1 MNGPGPGRG
10 PFFVLI
16 AGGLTLLSLGLRW
29 NLLQRGYQVNVRVLV
44 AGAAIALG
52 FAAVSWATRPERAR
66 VLLDVA
72 TVLLVAAVVL
82 RLRGIHPSALIT
94 GLAAIGATVLARRRL
109 PARAGP

>member
-1 MNGPGPGRG
+1 MTGAGPGRG
-10 PFFVLI
+10 PFVVWI
-16 AGGLTLLSLGLRW
+16 AAALTLLSVGLRW
-29 NLLQRGYQVNVRVLV
+29 NLLQRGYQVNVRVLL

-52 FAAVSWATRPERAR
+52 FAAVNWAIRPERAR
-66 VLLDVA
+66 VLLDLA

-94 GLAAIGATVLARRRL
+94 GLAAIGACVVARRRL